1 MAGVGN
7 PKGTNRGGGRRAN
20 SSTYIPRPD
29 GSVWLEGKKK
39 CKQVGWKDQKGYM
52 VFTRGSSQVFVHRFI
67 AEAFLPNPNNLPF
80 VDHINRV
87 RDDNRVENL
96 RWVDRKTNNDN
107 RCFGSPEAMIEELKK
122 LGYTIYKQDIEQ

>member
-1 MAGVGN
+1 MGIGN

-20 SSTYIPRPD
+20 TSTYIPRPD
-29 GSVWLEGKKK
+29 GTIWLEGKKK
-39 CKQVGWKDQKGYM
+39 CKQVGYKHHSGYIVVDIGTPRKHYM
-52 VFTRGSSQVFVHRFI
+52 VHRLI
-67 AEAFLPNPNNLPF
+67 AEEFIPNPHNLPF

-107 RCFGSPEAMIEELKK
+107 RCFGSPEAMIAELEK
-122 LGYTIYKQDIEQ
+122 LGYTIIKEK